1 MSETVNNMQSQ
12 ANAQNLKAQGTD
24 TVMDSSIQTKDSAAQ
39 RLQQM
44 ANQVTEKASPIVD
57 QATAQARQLGDQAQR
72 QARMVRE
79 RYEELQERT
88 GVEVTPQMLVVAA
101 GVLAGVIAIIAIIGR
116 LVGRSDEEE
125 SLPVAD
131 ITVNALPN
139 GKYMLTR
146 IED

>member
-1 MSETVNNMQSQ
+1 MSESIDAMQSQ
-12 ANAQNLKAQGTD
+12 ANSQNRTPQGAD
-24 TVMDSSIQTKDSAAQ
+24 TVMDSSIQTKDKASQ

-44 ANQVTEKASPIVD
+44 ANQVTEKTSPIMN
-57 QATAQARQLGDQAQR
+57 QATEQAQR

-79 RYEELQERT
+79 KYQELQDRT

-101 GVLAGVIAIIAIIGR
+101 GVLAGVIALIAIIGR
-116 LVGRSDEEE
+116 LVGRSDEEDE
-125 SLPVAD
+125 VLPVAD

-146 IED
+146 VED